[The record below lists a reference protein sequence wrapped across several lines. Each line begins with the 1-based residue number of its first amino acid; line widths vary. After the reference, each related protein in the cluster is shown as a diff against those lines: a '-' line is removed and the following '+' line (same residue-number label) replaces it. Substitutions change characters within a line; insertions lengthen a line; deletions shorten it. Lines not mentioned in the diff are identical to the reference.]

1 MINDIKKKIR
11 IKSTRTFAIL
21 TSRKKRGSEILQLP
35 PGVLKTKKNKISYI
49 NLNYKILVLQ
59 KTLENEFEF
68 IQLIP
73 EKYIEQAK
81 RILKNG

>member
-1 MINDIKKKIR
+1 
-11 IKSTRTFAIL
+11 
-21 TSRKKRGSEILQLP
+21 LP

-68 IQLIP
+68 IQFIP